1 MKYQVLYT
9 KKAIKQLL
17 KIDANQRNII
27 LAWIEKNLV
36 GIDNPKIYGKVLKG
50 NLRNYWRYRIG
61 DYRIITEINH
71 DEIKI
76 IVIGIGHRKDIYE
89 SF

>member
-9 KKAIKQLL
+9 KKAIKQLS
-17 KIDANQRNII
+17 KIDVNQRHII

-36 GIDNPKIYGKVLKG
+36 GIDNPMIYGKALKG
-50 NLRNYWRYRIG
+50 NLRDYWRYRIG
-61 DYRIITEINH
+61 DYRIITEIND

-76 IVIGIGHRKDIYE
+76 IVVGIGHRKDIYE
-89 SF
+89 RL

>member
-17 KIDANQRNII
+17 KIDVNQRNII

-36 GIDNPKIYGKVLKG
+36 GMENPKIHGKALKS
-50 NLRNYWRYRIG
+50 NLRDYWRYRIG
-61 DYRIITEINH
+61 DYRIITEIND

-76 IVIGIGHRKDIYE
+76 IVVGIGHRKDIYE
-89 SF
+89 RL